1 VSEGLKG
8 VLSDNPSCPR
18 IDKVKDEKR
27 APGKL
32 KASKP
37 RFVDE
42 RRRKIFDV
50 LIKLISDTLMFQM
63 AKPTLNGLWWE
74 VNVIYKNLLG
84 FVKNLAEGN
93 YIEFKEFVA
102 TYKFSSQHDT
112 GFNPKKL
119 GMTEFFT
126 CQMLFVVNWSLIAE
140 NPDPVLLPT
149 DQSERIMA
157 NLHPLISVLT
167 ELSTGPCILNQ
178 KIILSAPYLPIYPI
192 LLRKI
197 DDLTSEFVSLQL
209 DVIGLLLSLCE
220 SGDKRI
226 LLRIARFIPPIALEE
241 NVSRYTKKLFMREM
255 IKTGKVQEKLK

>member
-1 VSEGLKG
+1 MGGADSPKDE
-8 VLSDNPSCPR
+8 PPA
-18 IDKVKDEKR
+18 KVKDEKVGP
-27 APGKL
+27 AKI
-32 KASKP
+32 KP
-37 RFVDE
+37 PKPKFVDE

-74 VNVIYKNLLG
+74 VNVIYANLLG
-84 FVKNLAEGN
+84 FVKNMAEGN
-93 YIEFKEFVA
+93 YLEFKEFVA

-112 GFNPKKL
+112 GFNPKQL

-140 NPDPVLLPT
+140 NPDPVLMPT
-149 DQSERIMA
+149 DQHGRIMA
-157 NLHPLISVLT
+157 NLRPLMSVLT
-167 ELSTGPCILNQ
+167 ELSTGPCLLNQ

-209 DVIGLLLSLCE
+209 DVVGLLLSLCE

-241 NVSRYTKKLFMREM
+241 NVTRYTKKLFMREM
-255 IKTGKVQEKLK
+255 IKTCKVQEKLK

>member
-1 VSEGLKG
+1 MGLGMGGADSPKG
-8 VLSDNPSCPR
+8 EPPA
-18 IDKVKDEKR
+18 KVKDEKVGP
-27 APGKL
+27 AKI
-32 KASKP
+32 KP
-37 RFVDE
+37 PKPIFVDE

-50 LIKLISDTLMFQM
+50 LMKLISDTLMFQM

-74 VNVIYKNLLG
+74 VNVIYANLLG
-84 FVKNLAEGN
+84 FVKNMAEGN
-93 YIEFKEFVA
+93 YLEFKEFVA

-112 GFNPKKL
+112 EFNPKQL

-140 NPDPVLLPT
+140 NPDPVLMPT
-149 DQSERIMA
+149 DQHGRIMA
-157 NLHPLISVLT
+157 NLRPLMSVLT
-167 ELSTGPCILNQ
+167 ELSTGPCLLNQ

-209 DVIGLLLSLCE
+209 DVVGLLLSLCE

-241 NVSRYTKKLFMREM
+241 NVTRYTKKLFMREM
-255 IKTGKVQEKLK
+255 IKTCKVQEKLK